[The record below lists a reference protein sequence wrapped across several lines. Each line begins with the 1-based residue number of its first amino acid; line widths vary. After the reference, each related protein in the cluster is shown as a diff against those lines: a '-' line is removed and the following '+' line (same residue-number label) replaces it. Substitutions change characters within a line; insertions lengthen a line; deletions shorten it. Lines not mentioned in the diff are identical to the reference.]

1 MWFSPTSVLK
11 MSRLVK
17 QTAWREEI
25 VDPNAGTVARANNN
39 KKRAFSFAV
48 KKYKETRRQL
58 EVQRN

>member
-25 VDPNAGTVARANNN
+25 VDRNAGTVARANNN
-39 KKRAFSFAV
+39 KKRTFSFAV